1 MVVGSQRLH
10 VGEMPLHMYDYNY
23 ATANKY
29 QPMIMSAPCN
39 W

>member
-1 MVVGSQRLH
+1 MVGSQRLH

-23 ATANKY
+23 ATANKC
-29 QPMIMSAPCN
+29 QPMSAPCN